1 MPSECCWSL
10 CKDAMVLI
18 PNLFY
23 IIYVNKRMD
32 IHQINQDEAT
42 QIGYLYPPLYPG
54 EKSADWV
61 LHIWCLATFL

>member
-1 MPSECCWSL
+1 
-10 CKDAMVLI
+10 
-18 PNLFY
+18 
-23 IIYVNKRMD
+23 MD